1 MELEVKIL
9 DINIENIR
17 RIMKEN
23 EGVLVKNEMQENY
36 IHDFPDRRLLDKKG
50 YARIRVVKDQET
62 GKETVFLT
70 IKKLL
75 SREVYKKMEEYETII
90 ENKEVGL
97 GIFRSL
103 GLELIQNIRKS
114 RESYQYKNTLVEIDV
129 NDKEFVPFPY
139 LEVESPSEEELE
151 EVVKLLGYSME
162 DTSSLSIHEILE
174 ARGLKPD
181 SAEGL
186 QKKTNEITLY
196 FNKKIAEV
204 IILRIMTSAIN
215 FFIDLIDLEK
225 FSLWSR

>member
-23 EGVLVKNEMQENY
+23 GGVLVKNEMQENY

-50 YARIRVVKDQET
+50 YARVRVVKDQET
-62 GKETVFLT
+62 GEETVFLT
-70 IKKLL
+70 LKKLL

-97 GIFRSL
+97 GILRSL
-103 GLELIQNIRKS
+103 GLEIIENIRKS

-151 EVVKLLGYSME
+151 EVVQLLGYSME
-162 DTSSLSIHEILE
+162 DTSTLSIHEILK
-174 ARGLKPD
+174 ARGFNPE
-181 SAEGL
+181 SPEGL
-186 QKKTNEITLY
+186 
-196 FNKKIAEV
+196 
-204 IILRIMTSAIN
+204 
-215 FFIDLIDLEK
+215 
-225 FSLWSR
+225 

>member
-23 EGVLVKNEMQENY
+23 GGVLVKNEMQENY

-97 GIFRSL
+97 GILSSL

-174 ARGLKPD
+174 ARGLKPK
-181 SAEGL
+181 SSEGL
-186 QKKTNEITLY
+186 
-196 FNKKIAEV
+196 
-204 IILRIMTSAIN
+204 
-215 FFIDLIDLEK
+215 
-225 FSLWSR
+225 